1 MSISFDGIASGLN
14 TSELI
19 KQLMQIERRPIVLME
34 QRVQAY
40 QQRMDAW
47 RDVNM
52 RLASLETKLSDL
64 LLSSAYEARK
74 ATSSAENVVTATA
87 KNSAVPATYEIEVI
101 QLATTHRVASKSLD
115 PNEGLGLDFEDGE
128 SKVFHVN
135 GAKIEVTADDTL
147 RTLAEKLNAE
157 PDAKVVATVIDNRLV
172 IEAKETGVWTEFE
185 DNDGVLE
192 HLGIPTGEADDSNL
206 LQRPQSALLKVNGL
220 LIERNTNEVEVV
232 DGVTFTLHDVG
243 SAVITVAKDVAGTV
257 SKIKDFV
264 DQLNSAMD
272 FMSSRLAKD
281 GVLQGDATLVRLQSS
296 LRLAFMDRVNAE
308 DGLRSL
314 SEIGISFTREGRVE
328 LDEAKLREGLEED
341 AHAVYKLF
349 AGSGEGDEP
358 LGVARRARDLIR
370 GYTQTD
376 GVIAGRREMFE
387 AQIASAKESIE
398 RLEERLERYEE
409 RLYRQF
415 TAMEQSLAALQTQSA
430 WLQTQLVQLTM
441 YGATR

>member
-19 KQLMQIERRPIVLME
+19 QQLIQIERRPIALME
-34 QRVQAY
+34 QRMQAY

-74 ATSSAENVVTATA
+74 ATSSAQDVATATA
-87 KNSAVPATYEIEVI
+87 KTTAVPGTYEVEVI
-101 QLATTHRVASKSLD
+101 RLATTHRVMSEQFDQGKLD
-115 PNEGLGLDFEDGE
+115 EILTGDPKTFQ
-128 SKVFHVN
+128 VN
-135 GAKIEVTADDTL
+135 GATIEVEEGDTL
-147 RTLAEKLNAE
+147 QSLADKLNAAE
-157 PDAKVVATVIDNRLV
+157 DAGVVATVIDNRLV
-172 IEAKETGVWTEFE
+172 IEGKETGAEITFE
-185 DNDGVLE
+185 DSDGILKA
-192 HLGIPTGEADDSNL
+192 LGILDDDNKAQTIQEA
-206 LQRPQSALLKVNGL
+206 RHAEFTVNG
-220 LIERNTNEVEVV
+220 IRITRPTNSVEVV
-232 DGVTFTLHDVG
+232 DGVTFTLHG
-243 SAVITVAKDVAGTV
+243 EGTAVITVAKDVAGAV

-296 LRLAFMDRVNAE
+296 LRLALMDRVNT
-308 DGLRSL
+308 GGSLTTL

-328 LDEAKLREGLEED
+328 LDETKLREVLEED
-341 AHAVYKLF
+341 SQAVYQLL
-349 AGSGEGDEP
+349 ASSGEGDE
-358 LGVARRARDLIR
+358 GVGIARRARDLIR

-387 AQIASAKESIE
+387 AQIESTKESIE
-398 RLEERLERYEE
+398 RLEERLVRHEE

-415 TAMEQSLAALQTQSA
+415 TAMEQALAALQTQSA

-441 YGATR
+441 YGATN

>member
-19 KQLMQIERRPIVLME
+19 QQLIQIERRPIALME
-34 QRVQAY
+34 QRMQAY

-74 ATSSAENVVTATA
+74 ATSSAQDVATATA
-87 KNSAVPATYEIEVI
+87 KTTAVPGTYEVEVI
-101 QLATTHRVASKSLD
+101 RLATTHRVMSNQFDRGMPDEILTGD
-115 PNEGLGLDFEDGE
+115 PKTFQ
-128 SKVFHVN
+128 VN
-135 GAKIEVTADDTL
+135 GATIEVEEGDTL
-147 RTLAEKLNAE
+147 QSLADKLNAAE
-157 PDAKVVATVIDNRLV
+157 DAGVVATVIDNRLV
-172 IEAKETGVWTEFE
+172 IEGKETGAAITFE
-185 DNDGVLE
+185 DSDGILKA
-192 HLGIPTGEADDSNL
+192 LGILVDDNKAQTIQEA
-206 LQRPQSALLKVNGL
+206 RHAEFTVNG
-220 LIERNTNEVEVV
+220 IRITRPTNSVEVV
-232 DGVTFTLHDVG
+232 DGVTFTLHG
-243 SAVITVAKDVAGTV
+243 EGTAVITVAKDVAGAV

-296 LRLAFMDRVNAE
+296 LRLALMDRVNT
-308 DGLRSL
+308 GGSLTTL

-328 LDEAKLREGLEED
+328 LDETKLREVLEED
-341 AHAVYKLF
+341 SQAVYQLL
-349 AGSGEGDEP
+349 ASSGEGDE
-358 LGVARRARDLIR
+358 GVGIARRARDLIR

-387 AQIASAKESIE
+387 AQIESTKESIE
-398 RLEERLERYEE
+398 RLEERLVRHEE

-415 TAMEQSLAALQTQSA
+415 TAMEQALAALQTQSA

-441 YGATR
+441 YGATN